1 MKFEV
6 LTAAKI
12 SELVFWVVMP
22 CSAPKMEAVR
32 SSETFYLPIS
42 PHGFTTQKSSIYEL
56 QNVFVVPHVTVRHSQ
71 TTAAIANVAPSSS
84 LPLQAKVNDAPLA
97 LASVHLKVHSHL

>member
-22 CSAPKMEAVR
+22 CSAPKTEAVR
-32 SSETFYLPIS
+32 SSETFYLTIS
-42 PHGFTTQKSSIYEL
+42 PHGFTTQKSNEL
-56 QNVFVVPHVTVRHSQ
+56 QNVFFVPHVTVRHSQ
-71 TTAAIANVAPSSS
+71 TTAAIDNVAPSSS
-84 LPLQAKVNDAPLA
+84 LPLQAKVSDAPLA